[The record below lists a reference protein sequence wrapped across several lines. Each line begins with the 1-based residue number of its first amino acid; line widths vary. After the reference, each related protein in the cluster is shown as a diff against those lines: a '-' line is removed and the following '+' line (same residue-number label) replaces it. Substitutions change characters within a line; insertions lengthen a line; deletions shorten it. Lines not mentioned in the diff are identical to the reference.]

1 MNRADAETLAFVL
14 PGLVHQFGNVLQT
27 IQGHMLPGADASPGP
42 NLAPK
47 LAETQRAVLQ
57 ATARGGSSLEIL
69 RCLLGGPAL
78 PAADPVA
85 MLGQIGELVR
95 VPMRQAQQLLEL
107 RLPSGARAHV
117 DSAAFAI
124 LVVETVHQLVAAVPK
139 GVRGTIT
146 LELAGAPTDPTVVQA
161 QFDGMA
167 GDLPF
172 PLPLAGLQQALRLRA
187 QQLRAAA
194 SCQIRGRAIAWEWRA
209 QAWSQHHEA

>member
-27 IQGHMLPGADASPGP
+27 IQGHMLGGADASP
-42 NLAPK
+42 NLDPTR
-47 LAETQRAVLQ
+47 AEMPRAVLQ
-57 ATARGGSSLEIL
+57 ATARGGRSLELL
-69 RCLLGGPAL
+69 RCLLGSPAL

-85 MLGQIGELVR
+85 MLAQIGELVR
-95 VPMRQAQQLLEL
+95 VPMRQAQQLLDL
-107 RLPSGARAHV
+107 RLPADARAHV

-146 LELAGAPTDPTVVQA
+146 LELAGAPTGPTVVQA

-167 GDLPF
+167 GELPF
-172 PLPLAGLQQALRLRA
+172 PLPLAELQQALRLRA

-194 SCQIRGRAIAWEWRA
+194 SCQIRGHAIAWEWRA
-209 QAWSQHHEA
+209 QTWSQHHEA

>member
-1 MNRADAETLAFVL
+1 MDRANADTLAFVL

-27 IQGHMLPGADASPGP
+27 IQGHVLPGATSFGEAH
-42 NLAPK
+42 
-47 LAETQRAVLQ
+47 RAVLQ
-57 ATARGGSSLEIL
+57 ATARGASSLEIL

-78 PAADPVA
+78 PAADPTA
-85 MLGQIGELVR
+85 LLGQIGELVR
-95 VPMRQAQQLLEL
+95 VPLRQAQQLLEL

-117 DSAAFAI
+117 DSAAFVI
-124 LVVETVHQLVAAVPK
+124 LVVETVRQLVGAVPR

-146 LELAGAPTDPTVVQA
+146 LELAGAPTGPTVVGA

-187 QQLRAAA
+187 HQLRAAA
-194 SCQIRGRAIAWEWRA
+194 SCQIRGQAITWEWRA